1 MKNWYKIIVCI
12 LCCLAGTMSAQ
23 AQRINGYVYELTS
36 SNPIWN
42 ASIKNKR
49 TNETV
54 QTDRNGKFQIN
65 GQVNDYLV
73 ISNTGYQ
80 QDTVFHFEDAVKRV
94 YMVRDE
100 SVLAIDEVLVKRL
113 TDSRLAAE
121 ILKAK
126 NEGKAVDA
134 SQQRGGLRVS
144 PSRLFGKS
152 AKAAR
157 ANLGLLV
164 AEQEA
169 RQVDRIFT
177 TQLIASLT
185 PLNQDDIALFK
196 ERFRP
201 SLAYIKQSNTEQL
214 KVYILDAYKKFK
226 TEE

>member
-1 MKNWYKIIVCI
+1 MTNKIKISVYSLL
-12 LCCLAGTMSAQ
+12 LCLFSLTAN

-42 ASIKNKR
+42 ASIKNTR
-49 TNETV
+49 TNEVV

-65 GQVNDYLV
+65 GQVNDYLI
-73 ISNTGYQ
+73 ISNTGYK
-80 QDTVFHFEDAVKRV
+80 QDTVFHFEDGVKRI
-94 YMVRDE
+94 YMLRDE
-100 SVLAIDEVLVKRL
+100 AVLAIDEVLVKRL

-134 SQQRGGLRVS
+134 NQQRGGLRVS

-152 AKAAR
+152 SKAAR
-157 ANLGLLV
+157 ANLSLLI
-164 AEQEA
+164 AEQEN
-169 RQVDRIFT
+169 RQVDRVFT

-185 PLNQDDIALFK
+185 PLNQEEIALFK

-201 SLAYIKQSNTEQL
+201 SLSFIKQSNAEQL
-214 KVYILDAYKKFK
+214 RVYILDSYKKFK
-226 TEE
+226 ID